1 MKLYIYKLLIAIF
14 FLFIFFEL
22 TIGKRVDYL
31 TDKFT
36 SFTDSQERNQL
47 KEKILAEM
55 EKGSKKDN
63 YFSENERIIISNF
76 INKLLKELNI
86 NQN

>member
-31 TDKFT
+31 TDKFNP
-36 SFTDSQERNQL
+36 FTDSQERSQL

>member
-47 KEKILAEM
+47 KKKILAEM